1 VSFDWHQDVQ
11 HRDKGPGTWRDLNG
25 RGSYVQTIM
34 LIDDMTSD
42 NGPLKFIPRSAIN
55 GEPDARLSASSF
67 DYGTPMSS
75 GSPLPF
81 DESQAMTVTGA
92 AGSVLFFG
100 PYAIHGSTPNE
111 SAVPRR
117 VLINGYA
124 YPGANG
130 RVYPGEGSGRTL
142 RRAARG

>member
-1 VSFDWHQDVQ
+1 
-11 HRDKGPGTWRDLNG
+11 
-25 RGSYVQTIM
+25 
-34 LIDDMTSD
+34 
-42 NGPLKFIPRSAIN
+42 
-55 GEPDARLSASSF
+55 
-67 DYGTPMSS
+67 
-75 GSPLPF
+75 LPF